1 MNNYVF
7 LRYNIHD
14 HIHFLIIH
22 LGVIWIKARKMS
34 QNAILPH
41 GIVTDNLK
49 TEKKQKNLINIYID
63 NQSKCKKVIII
74 SKACLLYR
82 RTVKPFFLSIA
93 LTVRH
98 TSSKLN
104 M

>member
-49 TEKKQKNLINIYID
+49 KKTKKLNKYIYID

-104 M
+104 V